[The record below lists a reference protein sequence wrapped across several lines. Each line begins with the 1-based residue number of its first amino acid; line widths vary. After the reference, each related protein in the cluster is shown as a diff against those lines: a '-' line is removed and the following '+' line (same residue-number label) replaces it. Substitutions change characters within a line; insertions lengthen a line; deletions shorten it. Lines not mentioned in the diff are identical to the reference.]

1 MLVGCFIMRLY
12 PRLNVKEMQFLNEYF
27 QLFVIKESHCKM
39 LELKGGKIQNVPQ
52 TQRLLH
58 YREIL

>member
-27 QLFVIKESHCKM
+27 QLFVI
-39 LELKGGKIQNVPQ
+39 L
-52 TQRLLH
+52 
-58 YREIL
+58 